1 MKLEWMAAAGRGP
14 ESGPVLLAA
23 GSSAY
28 WPFWLVCVAGVAL
41 LVIGLLALLLL
52 SGKQDFPLT
61 KRENLPFSRGKPNHS
76 PGQRPEET
84 QSELQFVRIGT
95 HSRVKSTPL
104 SENQWHTVGR
114 AGDICLDP
122 EDGNL
127 ADVHFQICLRGDAL
141 LVAAVEAE
149 TFVNGVPIRGV
160 GTVSMQSG
168 EQLRA
173 GSYEYRLIVSSGKG
187 SKHST

>member
-14 ESGPVLLAA
+14 ESGSALLAT
-23 GSSAY
+23 GISAY
-28 WPFWLVCVAGVAL
+28 WPFWLVCVGGVAL

-52 SGKQDFPLT
+52 SGKQDFPRT
-61 KRENLPFSRGKPNHS
+61 RRENLPFSRGKPDHS
-76 PGQRPEET
+76 PGQLPKET
-84 QSELQFVRIGT
+84 QSKLQFVRIGK
-95 HSRVKSTPL
+95 HSSVKSATL

-114 AGDICLDP
+114 AADICLDA
-122 EDGNL
+122 EDGKL
-127 ADVHFQICLRGDAL
+127 ADVHFRICLRGDAL

-149 TFVNGVPIRGV
+149 TFVNGVPIRGL

-173 GSYEYRLIVSSGKG
+173 GSYEYRLIFSSGKG